1 VDSTVETFRELRILV
16 VATDDPV
23 SFRNVADFQEVLV
36 REDTMPGFKEWIVDR
51 TG

>member
-1 VDSTVETFRELRILV
+1 
-16 VATDDPV
+16 
-23 SFRNVADFQEVLV
+23 VADFQEVLV